1 MRPFVTL
8 PVRRLLMMTLAT
20 ALAVPAAAAA
30 QETTPVQEPAPTQE
44 AAAQPAQ
51 PAAPDPM
58 KFDAST
64 AIVLNEVKPDKTA
77 DFEAV
82 WTEIKAALAASD
94 KPGMQQQ
101 AAGLKMYKLGTPL
114 PAGSNAIYIFSL
126 DPVASGMTYD
136 PVKILFES
144 GVFERPKADEL
155 YARLKDAYARIT
167 PWPLVAFGS

>member
-1 MRPFVTL
+1 MRAFVTQ
-8 PVRRLLMMTLAT
+8 PVRRLLMMTLA
-20 ALAVPAAAAA
+20 AVFVPALAAA
-30 QETTPVQEPAPTQE
+30 QEPQQTQPAPE
-44 AAAQPAQ
+44 AQTQ

-58 KFDAST
+58 KFDGGT
-64 AIVLNEVKPDKTA
+64 AIILNEIKPGKEA

-82 WTEIKAALAASD
+82 WSEIKAAMAASA
-94 KPGMQQQ
+94 KPEFQQQ
-101 AAGLKMYKLGTPL
+101 ATSLKMYKLGTPL
-114 PAGSNAIYIFSL
+114 PAGSNAIYVFAL
-126 DPVASGMTYD
+126 DPIAPGLTYD

>member
-1 MRPFVTL
+1 MRAFVTQ

-20 ALAVPAAAAA
+20 VLAVPAAAAA
-30 QETTPVQEPAPTQE
+30 QQPAMPPAAAPPVQQE
-44 AAAQPAQ
+44 APA

-58 KFDAST
+58 KFDSGT
-64 AIVLNEVKPDKTA
+64 AIILNEVKPGKTA

-82 WTEIKAALAASD
+82 WAEIKSGLAASD
-94 KPGMQQQ
+94 KPEFQQQ
-101 AAGLKMYKLGTPL
+101 AASLKMYKLATEL
-114 PAGSNAIYIFSL
+114 PAGSNAIYVFAL
-126 DPVASGMTYD
+126 DPIAQGKTYD

-144 GVFERPKADEL
+144 GVFERAKADEL

>member
-20 ALAVPAAAAA
+20 ALAVPAVAAA
-30 QETTPVQEPAPTQE
+30 QDTTPAEDATSTQE
-44 AAAQPAQ
+44 AAAQP
-51 PAAPDPM
+51 DPM
-58 KFDAST
+58 KFAAST
-64 AIVLNEVKPDKTA
+64 AIILNEVRPDKAA

-94 KPGMQQQ
+94 KPEMQRQ
-101 AAGLKMYKLGTPL
+101 AAGLKMYKLGTEL

-126 DPVASGMTYD
+126 DPVASGQTCD

-144 GVFERPKADEL
+144 GLFERPQADEL